1 MSSKP
6 FTGAADVASATEI
19 KPTANNPHPVD
30 TINIQNTGSAT
41 ATVYVKLNG
50 ASDFS
55 VLEGDVPAGTLKIIE
70 GLRDLV
76 ALKIVGDGA
85 EGVITS

>member
-1 MSSKP
+1 MASKP
-6 FTGAADVASATEI
+6 FTGAANVASALEI
-19 KPTANNPHPVD
+19 KPTTNNPHPVD
-30 TINIQNTGSAT
+30 TINIQNTGSGA

-50 ASDFS
+50 ASEFS

-76 ALKIVGDGA
+76 ALKIVGSGA
-85 EGVITS
+85 AGVITS